1 MKVEVKTFE
10 KGTLEEAARKV
21 CEEAVEFYGA
31 YSVEIKCEECESNE
45 TLLSETIRDIDLM
58 LEIGD
63 VITAVFN
70 FCDRLGLDPQD
81 CVDLAQTK
89 NLIRGYY
96 GNPREVVLEWARD
109 TQEETSSE

>member
-1 MKVEVKTFE
+1 MKVEVRTFE

-31 YSVEIKCEECESNE
+31 YSIEIKCEGCDTNE
-45 TLLSETIRDIDLM
+45 TLLSETVRDIDLM
-58 LEIGD
+58 VEIGD

-70 FCDRLGLDPQD
+70 FCNRLEIEPQD

-96 GNPREVVLEWARD
+96 GNPKDVVLEWARD

>member
-31 YSVEIKCEECESNE
+31 YSIEIKCERCYANE
-45 TLLSETIRDIDLM
+45 TLLSETMRDIGLM
-58 LEIGD
+58 MEIGD
-63 VITAVFN
+63 VITSIFN
-70 FCDRLGLDPQD
+70 FCDRVGLDPQD
-81 CVDLAQTK
+81 CVDLTQTK
-89 NLIRGYY
+89 NLVRGYY
-96 GNPREVVLEWARD
+96 GNPREVAIEWARD